1 MASGSKPSS
10 ARTHSAC
17 SACRDPAIA
26 LNRLGSAAHIL
37 PGRLQNVTHV
47 CAQCVHGAARSA
59 PGALSARSMAWL
71 AVARRL
77 PNPGKVYTAS
87 FPSPR

>member
-10 ARTHSAC
+10 ARTHSTC
-17 SACRDPAIA
+17 SACRGLTTAP
-26 LNRLGSAAHIL
+26 NRLGSAAHIL
-37 PGRLQNVTHV
+37 PGRLQNATHV
-47 CAQCVHGAARSA
+47 YAQCAHGAARSA
-59 PGALSARSMAWL
+59 SGALSARSVARR

-77 PNPGKVYTAS
+77 PNLGKRYTAS